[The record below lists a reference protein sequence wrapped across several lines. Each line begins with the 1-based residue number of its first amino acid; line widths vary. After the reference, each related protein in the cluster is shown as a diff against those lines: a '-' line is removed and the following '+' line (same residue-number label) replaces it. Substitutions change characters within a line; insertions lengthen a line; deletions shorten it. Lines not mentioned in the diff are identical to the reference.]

1 MEVNI
6 SDALGLTSLAQTVTT
21 ALMIISSAE
30 LMAQT
35 GFTCLAAQCLAR
47 QFVSSFSISDLSLG
61 RRF

>member
-6 SDALGLTSLAQTVTT
+6 SDALVLASLAQTFTT

-35 GFTCLAAQCLAR
+35 GFTCLQPS
-47 QFVSSFSISDLSLG
+47 V
-61 RRF
+61 